1 MLQLKQLTQLP
12 NTGTTGG
19 RVLSRRETTDRT
31 HLTTQWETES
41 AQHSNEPNTFNV
53 VA

>member
-19 RVLSRRETTDRT
+19 RRVLSKWETTDQT

-41 AQHSNEPNTFNV
+41 EQDI
-53 VA
+53 